1 MRPERLSIA
10 NLPTKVEELTCF
22 SKDFR
27 QTLYIKRD
35 DQTGIEFSGN
45 KIRKLEYAVKEA
57 LEQGADTLIT
67 CGGIQSN
74 HCRTTAATAAK
85 LGLKS
90 ILLLRS
96 DNRAFPQGNH
106 LLDQLLGA
114 FICWVTSGEYARER
128 MQRMEKIAK
137 RLKSEGR
144 KGYILPEGA
153 SNAIGTFGYFHAFEE
168 ILEQEKELN
177 INFDTVVCAVGS
189 GGTYAGLVFGNQY
202 YKSGKKIIGVNI
214 CDDAEHFREIVMSF
228 HEPFCELLGDCF
240 DLSKE
245 QLHLLDG
252 YVGRGYALN
261 TPQEMDF
268 LAGFAKRSGIV
279 LDPVYT
285 GKAMNGLFDALGK
298 NHSLLKDSE
307 NILFIHTGGL
317 YGVFPKA
324 GEFDFQEND

>member
-1 MRPERLSIA
+1 MRPDRLSIA
-10 NLPTKVEELTCF
+10 NLPTKIEKLSCF
-22 SKDFR
+22 SEDFS

-57 LEQGADTLIT
+57 LDNGADTLIT

-74 HCRTTAATAAK
+74 HCRATAATAAK
-85 LGLKS
+85 LGLQS

-96 DNRAFPQGNH
+96 DIRAFPQGNH
-106 LLDQLLGA
+106 LLDHLLGA
-114 FICWVTSGEYARER
+114 SIRWVSSGEYARER
-128 MQRMEKIAK
+128 TQRMEKIAK
-137 RLKSEGR
+137 QLEKEGR
-144 KGYILPEGA
+144 KGYIIPEGA
-153 SNAIGTFGYFHAFEE
+153 SNPIGTFGYFNAFEE
-168 ILEQEKELN
+168 ILKQEKELG
-177 INFDTVVCAVGS
+177 ITFDTIVCAVGS
-189 GGTYAGLVFGNQY
+189 GGTYAGLAFANEY
-202 YKSGKKIIGVNI
+202 HRSGKKIIGVNI
-214 CDDAEHFREIVMSF
+214 CDDAEHFQDVVMSF
-228 HEPFCELLGDCF
+228 HEPFCDLLEDTF
-240 DLSKE
+240 PLTKE
-245 QLHLLDG
+245 QLQLLDG

-285 GKAMNGLFDALGK
+285 GKAMRGLFDALGK
-298 NHSLLKDSE
+298 NHALFEKSE

-324 GEFDFQEND
+324 GEFSF